1 LELKLHRYQF
11 SSTNNDRYTWQGKE
25 DLEADNLEGWSDFGW
40 RIEDRTLG
48 RWFTPDPE
56 DQFESVSTYALCLN
70 NPVSHIDPDGRILP
84 ILIPIIAGV
93 VGGGLNVATNWSK
106 IQNPLQALGFFATG
120 AAGGVVSLGNPL
132 AGGAITTAGNAAIDI
147 ASGNIPN
154 LKNVGDALAY
164 IGKEA
169 AFGAATSFAGA
180 QAGKIIG
187 PALSKLGNSVGG
199 WFQNSF
205 QTYAKESLQT
215 VIINGQSITTTIEAG
230 IKATK
235 TYVSKALGSIGSTKL
250 YRAVSKAE
258 LDDIAKNG
266 IRNSPGYES
275 GKLFATTAQDAS
287 NFGKLNYG
295 FDKEPFSIIQTK
307 IPNKFTS
314 QLYKG
319 EMDLMDAVSVPK
331 NLFNKMAVPKTL
343 SSTPLP
349 RHPWIK

>member
-235 TYVSKALGSIGSTKL
+235 TYVSKALGSSVGSATKTGGRVFWSGEGAMNTAMNYAKSTGGTTL
-250 YRAVSKAE
+250 EMTRAGQNLQNLIRTRNIPWAE
-258 LDDIAKNG
+258 ARPMWQRLSTVYAKGANG
-266 IRNSPGYES
+266 TVHFFPG
-275 GKLFATTAQDAS
+275 TTVNPGS
-287 NFGKLNYG
+287 IWLNTEKNILLQNG
-295 FDKEPFSIIQTK
+295 VNIIT
-307 IPNKFTS
+307 
-314 QLYKG
+314 
-319 EMDLMDAVSVPK
+319 
-331 NLFNKMAVPKTL
+331 
-343 SSTPLP
+343 
-349 RHPWIK
+349 H

>member
-1 LELKLHRYQF
+1 M
-11 SSTNNDRYTWQGKE
+11 
-25 DLEADNLEGWSDFGW
+25 
-40 RIEDRTLG
+40 
-48 RWFTPDPE
+48 
-56 DQFESVSTYALCLN
+56 
-70 NPVSHIDPDGRILP
+70 
-84 ILIPIIAGV
+84 
-93 VGGGLNVATNWSK
+93 NVATNWSK
-106 IQNPLQALGFFATG
+106 IKDPWQALGYFGTG
-120 AAGGVVSLGNPL
+120 AVGGIVSLTNPL
-132 AGGAITTAGNAAIDI
+132 AGGAITSGGNAVIDI
-147 ASGNIPN
+147 ASGNVPSF
-154 LKNVGDALAY
+154 KNPEDALLY

-169 AFGAATSFAGA
+169 VTGAATSFAGA
-180 QAGKIIG
+180 KIAKFVG
-187 PALSKLGNSVGG
+187 PALSRLGSSVGG
-199 WFQNSF
+199 WFNTSF
-205 QTYAKESLQT
+205 QAYAKESIET
-215 VIINGQSITTTIEAG
+215 IIINGKPITTTIDIG

-235 TYVSKALGSIGSTKL
+235 IYVSKALGGIGSTKL